1 MDSELLVT
9 RAPGYELRLR
19 PDQLDLQRFEDQAA
33 AGRAALAAGD
43 AAAAAEKLKDALG
56 LWRGQPLA
64 DLVYEQFAQAEI
76 ARLEELRLSVVE
88 DRLEAGL
95 ELGRH
100 GDLVGELEAL
110 AAEHPLR
117 ERLRGQLMRAL
128 YRAGRQAE
136 ALEAYRNARRAL
148 AEELGIEPSRDLRE
162 LQEAILR
169 QDPALD
175 RAPMPAVG
183 SEPSRGLF
191 VGRRR
196 ELTVLTDSLA
206 DALAGRGRLVLLVGE
221 PGIGKSRL
229 AEVLIGEARERGA
242 RVLVGR
248 CWEAGGAPAYWPWV
262 QALRS
267 YVREAEPDT
276 LRSELGLGAADL
288 AQMIPELRQRVPDLP
303 EPSAIESEGARF
315 RLFDAT
321 AEFLRNASRSRP
333 IVLVLDD
340 LHAADAPSLLLLQF
354 LARELGSTRVLLL
367 GAYRDVDPIPGQPLT
382 GMLGEVAREPI
393 TRRIVLGGLAA
404 REVAEYVE
412 LAASEIA
419 SRELVA
425 TVHEET
431 EGNPLFVGEI
441 VRLLS
446 AEGVRSGVGGE
457 GRLAVPRSVRDV
469 IARRLTHLSEECN
482 RVLLLASVMGREFA
496 LDTLAH
502 LANVSVDGLLETLD
516 EAMVARVLS
525 EDPGGPG
532 RIRFAHV
539 LIRDTLYDGLT
550 TARRVVL
557 HRRAG
562 TALEALYGDGPGP
575 HLAELAHHAVAGG
588 DFDNGVRYAW
598 RAGDHA
604 LALLA
609 YEEAARLYK
618 SALDAGNRRDVRDET
633 ARCKLLVSL
642 GEAEGRA
649 GNTPAAK
656 IASLEAAGLARR
668 LALSR
673 ELARAAAA
681 YGGVFSWQRAGTDT
695 RLVPL
700 LEEGVAAL
708 SDEDVELR
716 VRLLARL
723 AGALRDEPSRDRRD
737 KLSGRAVELARR
749 TGHPAALAHALN
761 GRAAAIQGPDTL
773 DEVLALGGELRDLA
787 GRIGDKERMLD
798 AHAIRLIV
806 WEQMGSIADAEVELA
821 AAARI
826 TDELRQPTYQWE
838 VCAGRAAIALFV
850 GRLKDAEE
858 LVEQAVEIGGRA
870 QPAEA
875 IPVHRL
881 QRYALCDLRGG
892 LEEVEQAIREVAAE
906 YPARPMF
913 RCALAHIHARLGR
926 LQEAERTL
934 HDLGRHDFSGL
945 PFDQEWLLG
954 MSLIAETCALM
965 DDTGCAPIVYR
976 LLLPWARL
984 NAADHP
990 EGMRGSISRYLGL
1003 LATTMA
1009 RWNEAE
1015 GHFDDALEANERMG
1029 ARPWLAHTQRDYA
1042 RMLLA
1047 RDAAG
1052 DGERAKEFLSH
1063 ARATYEELGVPAA
1076 AASLSTPTAETG
1088 R

>member
-1 MDSELLVT
+1 MNFRILGPLEVYDGDRPLALGGMKQRALLALLLLHRNEVVSSDRLITELWGEQGLDGSTKALQVAVSRLRRTLVDSELLVT

-43 AAAAAEKLKDALG
+43 AAAAAEKLEDALG

-148 AEELGIEPSRDLRE
+148 TEELGIEPSRDLRE

-446 AEGVRSGVGGE
+446 AEGVRSGVGG
-457 GRLAVPRSVRDV
+457 
-469 IARRLTHLSEECN
+469 
-482 RVLLLASVMGREFA
+482 
-496 LDTLAH
+496 
-502 LANVSVDGLLETLD
+502 
-516 EAMVARVLS
+516 
-525 EDPGGPG
+525 
-532 RIRFAHV
+532 
-539 LIRDTLYDGLT
+539 
-550 TARRVVL
+550 
-557 HRRAG
+557 
-562 TALEALYGDGPGP
+562 
-575 HLAELAHHAVAGG
+575 
-588 DFDNGVRYAW
+588 
-598 RAGDHA
+598 
-604 LALLA
+604 
-609 YEEAARLYK
+609 
-618 SALDAGNRRDVRDET
+618 
-633 ARCKLLVSL
+633 
-642 GEAEGRA
+642 
-649 GNTPAAK
+649 
-656 IASLEAAGLARR
+656 
-668 LALSR
+668 
-673 ELARAAAA
+673 
-681 YGGVFSWQRAGTDT
+681 
-695 RLVPL
+695 
-700 LEEGVAAL
+700 
-708 SDEDVELR
+708 
-716 VRLLARL
+716 
-723 AGALRDEPSRDRRD
+723 
-737 KLSGRAVELARR
+737 
-749 TGHPAALAHALN
+749 
-761 GRAAAIQGPDTL
+761 
-773 DEVLALGGELRDLA
+773 
-787 GRIGDKERMLD
+787 
-798 AHAIRLIV
+798 
-806 WEQMGSIADAEVELA
+806 
-821 AAARI
+821 
-826 TDELRQPTYQWE
+826 
-838 VCAGRAAIALFV
+838 
-850 GRLKDAEE
+850 
-858 LVEQAVEIGGRA
+858 
-870 QPAEA
+870 
-875 IPVHRL
+875 
-881 QRYALCDLRGG
+881 RGG
-892 LEEVEQAIREVAAE
+892 SPFREASATSS
-906 YPARPMF
+906 PA
-913 RCALAHIHARLGR
+913 G
-926 LQEAERTL
+926 
-934 HDLGRHDFSGL
+934 
-945 PFDQEWLLG
+945 
-954 MSLIAETCALM
+954 SLTSPRNA
-965 DDTGCAPIVYR
+965 TGCCCS
-976 LLLPWARL
+976 
-984 NAADHP
+984 HP
-990 EGMRGSISRYLGL
+990 
-1003 LATTMA
+1003 
-1009 RWNEAE
+1009 
-1015 GHFDDALEANERMG
+1015 
-1029 ARPWLAHTQRDYA
+1029 
-1042 RMLLA
+1042 
-1047 RDAAG
+1047 
-1052 DGERAKEFLSH
+1052 
-1063 ARATYEELGVPAA
+1063 
-1076 AASLSTPTAETG
+1076 
-1088 R
+1088 